1 LQIKKQLSIMPQAIL
16 VPTPDQTFRIAATD
30 DPQGSY
36 DFRAAID
43 SSHAKERAGDVEGA
57 CNMRYEAFRRLYD
70 LMPEGEE
77 TILDWSDDSSRAA
90 VELANYS
97 AIDHFLVGD
106 WEMAAGIF
114 EFVLEI
120 DPEDHLEATTRLAYT
135 YLAMG
140 EEDSFDEIINDISDK
155 HADRQVLMLWGEWRR
170 NGRLPEGNLV
180 RFRTRFAPY
189 FREFVADDHSV
200 TPEYLADIDSEK
212 PSHEALAREMWLQT
226 EHLWMLNPDFID
238 ELRRHV

>member
-1 LQIKKQLSIMPQAIL
+1 MPKAKLI
-16 VPTPDQTFRIAATD
+16 PSPDQTFRIARAS
-30 DPQGSY
+30 DPEGLY

-43 SSHAKERAGDVEGA
+43 TSRAKERSGDIETA

-70 LMPEGEE
+70 LLPEGEE
-77 TILDWSDDSSRAA
+77 TILDWHDDTSRAA

-114 EFVLEI
+114 ELVLEI

-140 EEDSFDEIINDISDK
+140 EVDSFDEVINDISDK
-155 HADRQVLMLWGEWRR
+155 HADRQILLLWGEHRR
-170 NGRLPEGNLV
+170 GNPLPEGNIQ

-189 FREFVADDHSV
+189 FGEFTSTEHPV

-212 PSHEALAREMWLQT
+212 PSPEALARELWLQT
-226 EHLWMLNPDFID
+226 EHLWGLFPDFID
-238 ELRRHV
+238 NLRRHV